1 MEPMKMEFCSEERNS
16 QVADIPD
23 VIGTGIRLD
32 FMSIFTLIFIQ
43 RTYLRVDGDVLSFL
57 FFLFFVEMIKFL

>member
-1 MEPMKMEFCSEERNS
+1 MEPMKTEFCSEERNS
-16 QVADIPD
+16 QVADVPD

-43 RTYLRVDGDVLSFL
+43 RTYLRVDGDVLPFL
-57 FFLFFVEMIKFL
+57 FFSLFRGND